1 MLDHPIASREAW
13 LDARR
18 ALLAEEKAYTHA
30 RDALAEKRRALPWVK
45 VDKDYEFEG
54 PNGRLRLAD
63 LFGEKRQLIV
73 YHFMFGPG
81 WQEGCVGC
89 SFLID
94 HLNGILTHL
103 DQKNVAFTAVSRAPY
118 AELAAFR
125 RRMGWSVPWVSSGPG
140 DFNFDYGV
148 SFTPEQ
154 MAGAPAVYNFDAIT
168 PPVDELPGFSVFV
181 KTDDG
186 QIFHTYSSYARAGE
200 DVLGTYALLDMTPLG
215 RDEGELGNLGQWVR
229 HHDRYGQA
237 GQVEQTGRYVPELKA
252 EAEACPACAVA
263 E

>member
-1 MLDHPIASREAW
+1 MLDHPIAGREAW

-30 RDALAEKRRALPWVK
+30 RDALAAKRRALPWVK

-118 AELAAFR
+118 AELAAFQ
-125 RRMGWSVPWVSSGPG
+125 RRMGWSFRWVSSSLG

-154 MAGAPAVYNFDAIT
+154 LAGAPAMYNFDTIT

-181 KTDDG
+181 KADDG